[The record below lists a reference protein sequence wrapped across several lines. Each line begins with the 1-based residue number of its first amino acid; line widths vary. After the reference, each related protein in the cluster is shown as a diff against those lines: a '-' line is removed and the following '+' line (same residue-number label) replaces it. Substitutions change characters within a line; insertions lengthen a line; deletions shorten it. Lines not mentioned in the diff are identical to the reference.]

1 MPDLPSPY
9 SVTPRKPLTP
19 KQRLQMFLDHNG
31 ICCLCG
37 HKIDGVRERWIDEHE
52 LALWLGS
59 LSEEDRE
66 RLNAT
71 SNRGPAHERCA
82 TIKTAKEATD
92 RARGRKAAERHFG
105 AKRPKKVMQGSRR
118 SPWKKKLNGPAVRR
132 WGNDEED
139 A

>member
-1 MPDLPSPY
+1 VADLPNPY
-9 SVTPRKPLTP
+9 SVTPRKPLTN
-19 KQRLQMFLDHNG
+19 KQRLEMFLAHKG

-105 AKRPKKVMQGSRR
+105 ATRPKKIMPGSRTHHL
-118 SPWKKKLNGPAVRR
+118 KKKLDGSVVRR
-132 WGNDEED
+132 DQE
-139 A
+139 